1 MLLRRMEMAEIAFGT
16 QRRWHSTWQCGYY
29 LHVGLVCKI
38 PTTSEVPQLGMY
50 KKLRVYLTKKPS
62 KTSRQVGKVKVVF
75 PYSLPS
81 VGPGADPGVQAVSPQ
96 VT

>member
-38 PTTSEVPQLGMY
+38 PTTSEVPQLDMS
-50 KKLRVYLTKKPS
+50 KKTTCLFNEKAKQDIS
-62 KTSRQVGKVKVVF
+62 ASR
-75 PYSLPS
+75 
-81 VGPGADPGVQAVSPQ
+81 
-96 VT
+96 